1 MVKNSH
7 KLHLYCTKLA
17 HLAIRVNLPEPE
29 ETGEKHYLKR
39 NMVL

>member
-17 HLAIRVNLPEPE
+17 HLAIRVNLQKPG
-29 ETGEKHYLKR
+29 ETGEIHYLKR
-39 NMVL
+39 NKGL